1 MHIIVIGP
9 SCSGKTTI
17 LSLLAEAGHTVYLEP
32 ENEIFPQFLKDPKAH
47 AFANQ
52 SNLMKKLIDQEATE
66 HADDQTQYFESGVLA
81 TEVYN
86 RYLHDKGLLT
96 DDEFHALDQ
105 MYAEYT
111 KTHTSPDLVAF
122 LSATP
127 DQLKER
133 AMSRDG
139 AVAMDPDE
147 LRLYWDKLLQEV
159 QQKGIG
165 VLRLNTGFYAPPD
178 AVRMLLQEVDVQR
191 KKETPQVS

>member
-17 LSLLAEAGHTVYLEP
+17 LTLLREAGHTVYLEP
-32 ENEIFPQFLKDPKAH
+32 ENEIFPQFLTDPKGH
-47 AFANQ
+47 AFASQ
-52 SNLMKKLIDQEATE
+52 ENLMKKLIEQEVVSQ
-66 HADDQTQYFESGVLA
+66 ADDQTQYFESGVIA

-96 DDEFHALDQ
+96 DEEFHVLDAL
-105 MYAEYT
+105 YEEHIKNRSA
-111 KTHTSPDLVAF
+111 PDLVVF

-133 AMSRDG
+133 AVSRDG
-139 AVAMDPDE
+139 TVAMDPDE
-147 LRLYWDKLLQEV
+147 LRIYWDNLLQGL

-178 AVRMLLQEVDVQR
+178 AMRMLLQEVDVQR
-191 KKETPQVS
+191 NKDTVVTV